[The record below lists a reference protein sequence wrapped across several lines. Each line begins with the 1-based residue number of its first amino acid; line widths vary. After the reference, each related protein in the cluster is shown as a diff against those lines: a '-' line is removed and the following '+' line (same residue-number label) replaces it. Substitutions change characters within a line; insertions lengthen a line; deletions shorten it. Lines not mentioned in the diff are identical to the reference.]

1 MYELR
6 VGVGQQAPQK
16 VDYKRKCRTC
26 KNGGLD
32 CHVSPSDSD
41 NMVET
46 LMNRTDS
53 RQRPLTPRK
62 DSAFPGIED
71 TPVPGADNPSC
82 CTSIKLSDTHV
93 DAHMGTASRPGVRI
107 PRASTNK
114 AALANGRSA
123 RSGKSLAV
131 FVHRFQPPELL
142 LRGPSSYCCKVI
154 RHREEVM
161 SGMRRNGYQ
170 PKENTPM
177 GKPPSGGSCVSKPEV
192 EELRA
197 ENESLKAALERIST
211 KQNVTRA
218 GEGLRLS
225 HISKKS
231 MIEIARAALS
241 DTERRK

>member
-1 MYELR
+1 MVSNRQKMYELR

-16 VDYKRKCRTC
+16 VDQKCKCRTC
-26 KNGGLD
+26 KNGGLV

-107 PRASTNK
+107 PRASTNQ

-154 RHREEVM
+154 RYKKEE
-161 SGMRRNGYQ
+161 
-170 PKENTPM
+170 
-177 GKPPSGGSCVSKPEV
+177 
-192 EELRA
+192 
-197 ENESLKAALERIST
+197 
-211 KQNVTRA
+211 
-218 GEGLRLS
+218 
-225 HISKKS
+225 
-231 MIEIARAALS
+231 S
-241 DTERRK
+241 DAVV